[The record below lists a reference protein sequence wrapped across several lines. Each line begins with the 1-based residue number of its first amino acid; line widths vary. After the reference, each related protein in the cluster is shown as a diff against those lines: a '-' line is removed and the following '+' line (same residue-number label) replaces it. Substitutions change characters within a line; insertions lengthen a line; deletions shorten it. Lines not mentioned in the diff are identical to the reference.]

1 MKKLTYLF
9 LALIIVACSS
19 DDEGGNNSN
28 SIDYFF
34 EVEFGG
40 VINRVEGNYSF
51 TLGDVILPYMTP
63 NQLLRINRCCNSIHC

>member
-9 LALIIVACSS
+9 LALLIVACSS
-19 DDEGGNNSN
+19 DDSNSN

-40 VINRVEGNYSF
+40 VINRVEGNYSY
-51 TLGDVILPYMTP
+51 TLGDVILPYI
-63 NQLLRINRCCNSIHC
+63 LLIVVTDQQVL